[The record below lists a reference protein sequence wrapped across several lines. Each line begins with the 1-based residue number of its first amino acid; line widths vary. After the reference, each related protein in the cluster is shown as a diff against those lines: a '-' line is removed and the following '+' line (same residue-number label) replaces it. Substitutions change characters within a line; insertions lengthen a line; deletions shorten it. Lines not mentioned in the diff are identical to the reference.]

1 LDKARSTAYPAFS
14 QAAFPGSVSRF
25 DTDAPLAIFSQTN
38 ASPSRVS
45 MTFPTR
51 VPLLLAM
58 FFLLPLSIRAQSGFT
73 QTGIASY
80 YGSDFHGKKT
90 SSGEV
95 YNMWALTAAHKTI
108 PLQSLVRVT
117 NLSNN
122 LSVVVRINDHGPH
135 LKGRII
141 DLSRGAAAKIGMI
154 KPGTAKVKLEVI
166 EEDTRPDFAKDK
178 GNTEFY
184 AVNVER
190 TKLIGFGVQIASF
203 ENMAN
208 LIHYLDRL
216 KAAGITDA
224 HVQLATVSGKL
235 VHRLVLGGYQSEN
248 DAKWKLKTLRE
259 KGMDGFVFRI
269 P

>member
-1 LDKARSTAYPAFS
+1 MYGDFLPSFLFRTFS
-14 QAAFPGSVSRF
+14 SELFQRF
-25 DTDAPLAIFSQTN
+25 DPAMLLAIFSRN
-38 ASPSRVS
+38 EPSPASVAMSIS
-45 MTFPTR
+45 TR
-51 VPLLLAM
+51 VPPLLALL
-58 FFLLPLSIRAQSGFT
+58 FLCPIIVQAQSGFS

-108 PLQSLVRVT
+108 ALQSLVRVT

-166 EEDTRPDFAKDK
+166 EQDTRPDFAKEK

-184 AVNVER
+184 TVSMER
-190 TKLIGFGVQIASF
+190 TKLSGYGVQVASF
-203 ENMAN
+203 ENMTN
-208 LIHYLDRL
+208 LIHYMDRL
-216 KAAGITDA
+216 KAAGIADA

-235 VHRLVLGGYQSEN
+235 VHRLVLGGYQSEA

>member
-1 LDKARSTAYPAFS
+1 MRLT
-14 QAAFPGSVSRF
+14 SR
-25 DTDAPLAIFSQTN
+25 L
-38 ASPSRVS
+38 
-45 MTFPTR
+45 
-51 VPLLLAM
+51 
-58 FFLLPLSIRAQSGFT
+58 LLPLLFALLLSITGYAQSGFT

-95 YNMWALTAAHKTI
+95 YNMWALTAAHKSI

-141 DLSRGAAAKIGMI
+141 DLSRGAAAKIDMI

-166 EEDTRPDFAKDK
+166 EQDNRPDFAKEK

-184 AVNVER
+184 AVNLER
-190 TKLIGFGVQIASF
+190 KQLRGYGVQIASF

-208 LIHYLDRL
+208 LIHHMDRL
-216 KAAGITDA
+216 KEAGIPDA

-235 VHRLVLGGYQSEN
+235 VHRLVLGGYESEA
-248 DAKWKLKTLRE
+248 DALWKLKTLRE